1 MSESA
6 WQLLVIIL
14 APVVFINLVL
24 FGLRL
29 KSGRRKEMERL
40 DDLEFA
46 FFIYVISQQIVVLVW
61 LLVQIFRKD

>member
-1 MSESA
+1 
-6 WQLLVIIL
+6 
-14 APVVFINLVL
+14 
-24 FGLRL
+24 
-29 KSGRRKEMERL
+29 MERL